1 MLSGDKGLKIVK
13 FFIFIIF
20 KCKNQ
25 HLQRIKNKILYNY
38 IRLFVVTSN
47 SIKTF
52 TFLICFFNY
61 VKNLNKLLLRTM

>member
-1 MLSGDKGLKIVK
+1 MFSGDKGLKIVK

-38 IRLFVVTSN
+38 IRLFVVTSKFQIAKTIIN
-47 SIKTF
+47 SAQTGTF
-52 TFLICFFNY
+52 F
-61 VKNLNKLLLRTM
+61 